1 MAACG
6 KNKQT
11 VKTTSTAASA
21 VIKDS
26 SIATK
31 STSVQTFVS
40 QQASSF
46 LGYSD
51 EQIENARVIE
61 ALVHSYGTRQQPIER
76 AVHKNPEHTAVFPY
90 TVSVSM
96 DYESITLSFSTDG
109 TMAGTIIVTYQAN
122 HDGAITF
129 YKNPNQCP
137 CQPTTIKMWRG

>member
-1 MAACG
+1 MGVCLCLGLLAACG

-31 STSVQTFVS
+31 STSVQTSVS
-40 QQASSF
+40 
-46 LGYSD
+46 
-51 EQIENARVIE
+51 
-61 ALVHSYGTRQQPIER
+61 QQPIER
-76 AVHKNPEHTAVFPY
+76 AVHKNPVHTAVFPY

-109 TMAGTIIVTYQAN
+109 TMVGTIIVTYQAN